1 MNLDLLNIDLTPICA
16 AWAQVFSSSGDLKF
30 FLGPSEAHIDHGLLY
45 FLPRSL
51 LNSFFLLQAHVN
63 LKCPCAAAHCIEASR
78 TLMFPSRAPRQ
89 GHFSNPSQ
97 MLTTARML
105 AKAKAF
111 SYIVSRLA
119 ILSPRLSRNP
129 TGANSRPTFVHLG
142 DFTNLT
148 RPNVHRC
155 LCHLV
160 I

>member
-1 MNLDLLNIDLTPICA
+1 ML
-16 AWAQVFSSSGDLKF
+16 
-30 FLGPSEAHIDHGLLY
+30 LGPRSFRARAISSFSWDQVRPTLIMDCCT